1 MQCEDNSKL
10 RTPLP
15 EVCQTTD
22 IGCVP
27 ITDGKPGCAPQPDEL
42 PIAFDPSTTTLW
54 LFSCKTH
61 EWLEF
66 QKFTMCQLEALNL
79 DNIRDICDALN
90 IGVNYGGSGECKQ
103 GTITLRELAERILE
117 CLTLETKIITIGE
130 GEGNKVKISI
140 EGLPLDPVYV
150 TGRNIWSEGGS
161 GTEADPLRIATYDP
175 ICKWEIKSQADVD
188 AANTK
193 HLGACLD
200 GKMSRVPF
208 PPKVCELPSRN
219 QAQVDASTSV
229 ELIACLDG
237 KGSKIPYPA
246 MPCSYPQ
253 ITPEEMMA
261 ASDKDFI
268 VCVNGQNLKVP
279 VPYNLYEASP
289 CASPLYTIPETQAAG
304 GRITILA
311 CDGGQTIRI
320 PIEGSAF
327 FSYNT
332 DWKYPCVPQTN
343 GVPVGAPAEGTGPLR
358 MDCDNTLWVWDC
370 EGSGWRNV
378 IDGIQYTTPV
388 DIVASIPD
396 PCANLRLKGWDYSNN
411 NVCAKPVNFTLEDLY
426 EAINLC
432 NINATKCVNP
442 IRYYS
447 RSNFPLR
454 TDRRVSLKKVKLSA
468 RENEDFYSAIYNV
481 RSRQW
486 EAVSGGASQSYAND
500 RGEIDES
507 ADFVWGVKGSDI
519 VDDAGKNS
527 FTITNDYDC
536 KCFYNIRNSVQLYQR
551 AKAYTQDFHV
561 TVIGIC
567 SSSPTSTYSGIA
579 NVHCEWQQRE
589 DKDNCVI
596 GNAPTRRF
604 AVVNWH
610 SKSNGNNHAWA
621 GNDPYTVRYEGIS
634 PVPCYGELEPGESIT
649 FYMHTFLIV
658 SSTTQN
664 LGKVDDIVTGFG
676 SYCDYEKIRGVR
688 IPK

>member
-1 MQCEDNSKL
+1 MQCEDTSKL
-10 RTPLP
+10 RIPLN

-27 ITDGKPGCAPQPDEL
+27 IVSGKPDCAPMPDEL
-42 PIAFDPSTTTLW
+42 PIAFDPNTNTLW
-54 LFSCKTH
+54 LFACKTH
-61 EWLEF
+61 EWIAF
-66 QKFTMCQLEALNL
+66 SKFTMCELGALNL
-79 DNIRDICDALN
+79 DNITNICDTLN

-103 GTITLRELAERILE
+103 GTITLGELAERILE
-117 CLTLETKIITIGE
+117 CLKLERKIITIGE
-130 GEGNKVKISI
+130 GDGNKVKISI
-140 EGLPLDPVYV
+140 EGLPIEPTYV
-150 TGRNIWSEGGS
+150 QGRNIWSEGGS
-161 GTEADPLRIATYDP
+161 GTETDPLIVATYDP
-175 ICKWEIKSQADVD
+175 ICKWPVKTQAQVD
-188 AANTK
+188 ASGEK

-200 GKMSRVPF
+200 GEMSRVP
-208 PPKVCELPSRN
+208 
-219 QAQVDASTSV
+219 
-229 ELIACLDG
+229 
-237 KGSKIPYPA
+237 YPLS
-246 MPCSYPQ
+246 PCSYPQ
-253 ITPEEMMA
+253 ITPEELIA
-261 ASDKDFI
+261 ATDKDFI
-268 VCVNGQNLKVP
+268 VCVNGENVKVP
-279 VPYNLYEASP
+279 VPNNLYDPAP
-289 CASPLYTIPETQAAG
+289 CAAPNLTLEEAQAAQG
-304 GRITILA
+304 TLKLVA
-311 CDGGQTIRI
+311 CRADGDFSQTVKI
-320 PIEGSAF
+320 PISGSGF

-332 DWKYPCVPQTN
+332 DWKYVCVPQTN

-411 NVCAKPVNFTLEDLY
+411 DVCAKPVNFTLEDLY

-447 RSNFPLR
+447 RNNFPLR

-486 EAVSGGASQSYAND
+486 EAVSGSASQSYAND

-519 VDDAGKNS
+519 VDDAGKTS
-527 FTITNDYDC
+527 FVITNDYDC

-551 AKAYTQDFHV
+551 ARAYTQDFHV
-561 TVIGIC
+561 TVIGVC

-610 SKSNGNNHAWA
+610 SKSSGNNHAWE

-664 LGKVDDIVTGFG
+664 LGRVDDIVTGFG

-688 IPK
+688 VPK